1 MWDVS
6 WGKSNLDSPSGSGLC
21 CFLPEFA
28 SLKHFNKGVN
38 YKRRFTSS
46 QCFPSPYV
54 CIKHLDNYKLCTV
67 QGFISLSLPNGITSF
82 LQSLDLRCILV
93 WEAYDVCITLPFYM
107 QNMTSTD
114 SYTKLTI
121 CTQVYSDMAEHSM
134 AMLRFVYF
142 NNCLIQES
150 ICPCGWESS
159 LLIFWITTHIL

>member
-1 MWDVS
+1 MPLEYFDVREFKVLGNEVYHS
-6 WGKSNLDSPSGSGLC
+6 GPNSFSVSGHSYGFLSDSILLTHTSPCWLWKSNLDSPSGSGLC
-21 CFLPEFA
+21 CFLPELA

-93 WEAYDVCITLPFYM
+93 WEAYDVCITLPF
-107 QNMTSTD
+107 
-114 SYTKLTI
+114 
-121 CTQVYSDMAEHSM
+121 
-134 AMLRFVYF
+134 
-142 NNCLIQES
+142 
-150 ICPCGWESS
+150 
-159 LLIFWITTHIL
+159 